1 MIRDHLWYYSP
12 EHGQP
17 CQVIETQTLWGD
29 TTCRVWLP
37 RSDSVVRIPA
47 SNLKP
52 LEDAA
57 TCTPAGIA
65 YVAAAARVADALTQD
80 VLFAPIESSVIPLP
94 HQIRALSRA
103 IFNDRVRY
111 LLADEVGLGKTIE
124 AGLIMRELK
133 LRGFVRRTLVVV
145 PRGLVAQWV
154 SEMRFH
160 FNEEFHVI
168 LPDDL
173 KTLKRISPH
182 IKREVSP
189 WGSGH
194 PERFDSS
201 NPWRVFSQ
209 VVVPIDSFKPLEKR
223 RGWSKEDIALY
234 NRERFEDLIAAGWD
248 LIIVDEA
255 HRLGGSTD
263 QVARHKLGRG
273 LAEAAPY
280 LLLLSATPHQGKT
293 DAFHRLILLLDPQ
306 AFPDVDSVSQERVQP
321 YVIRTEKRRAIDAQG
336 NPLFTPRKTQLVP
349 ISWGEEHRKQR
360 VLYDAVTQYVR
371 TGYNRA
377 MLEKKT
383 YIGFLMILMQRLVT
397 SSTRAIRTTLERRL
411 DALRLPQEQLSLF
424 PGYLEEEW
432 VDLDGQEQVE
442 TLLRTRLRAM
452 TNPQDSGFGRPEAA
466 LEGRESWMASV
477 NNERAEVKLLLQV
490 AKQTEESGSDV
501 KAAALLDWIY
511 QLQREEGN
519 PELKTL
525 VFTEFIPTQ
534 EMLRD
539 FLKERAF
546 SVVCLNGSMGMEERS
561 AVQEAFAKEASILIS
576 TDAGG
581 EGLNLQ
587 FCHVV
592 VNYDIPWNPMRLEQ
606 RIGRVDRIGQ
616 ARRVYAI
623 NFVLEDTVEFRVRQV
638 LEEKLEVILNEFGV
652 DKTGDVLDSAYADQI
667 FDDLYI
673 GAIVQP
679 GEVET
684 KIETAVN
691 QIREQVK
698 ASRENLSVL
707 GEMEDLDPREAEK
720 IMAHPLPHWVER
732 MTTCYLQAS
741 GGRAERNDK
750 VWSLTWPGGD
760 QFSEAVFTARDAELH
775 PSAKHLTLEDHRIC
789 ALPMR
794 LPRFV
799 PGQPIPCIN
808 LPNLPIDVKGLWS
821 LWRISL
827 RSVDW
832 RRQRV
837 MPLFIHDDG
846 RNLAPTARFAWDQL
860 LSIHPRID
868 GHVKGN
874 DARQSFERAR
884 QAAETHGKATYD
896 ELLQIHRERLLRE
909 REKVEF
915 AFAVRRRAIER
926 IGLPTVRSYRLA
938 QLEKEEQVWRED
950 LKQQSKADP
959 DMVPLI
965 LIRLEGKNGH
975 G

>member
-1 MIRDHLWYYSP
+1 MFFMKTIFEEGTWVWN
-12 EHGQP
+12 QKQQ
-17 CQVIETQTLWGD
+17 QVCRLVDDQLLWGERIY
-29 TTCRVWLP
+29 RVWLP
-37 RSDSVVRIPA
+37 DQDAIVRVRA
-47 SNLKP
+47 NH
-52 LEDAA
+52 LESLDDANA
-57 TCTPAGIA
+57 RLTCSQLSYIS
-65 YVAAAARVADALTQD
+65 AAARVADALTQD
-80 VLFAPIESSVIPLP
+80 VLLAPIESSVIPLP

-133 LRGFVRRTLVVV
+133 LRGLVKRTLVVV

-173 KTLKRISPH
+173 KTLKRVSPH
-182 IKREVSP
+182 IKREASP
-189 WGSGH
+189 WGSGQ
-194 PERFDSS
+194 PDRFDSS
-201 NPWRVFSQ
+201 NPWRVFPQ
-209 VVVPIDSFKPLEKR
+209 VIVPIDSFKPLEKR

-234 NRERFEDLIAAGWD
+234 NRERFEDLVAAGWD

-255 HRLGGSTD
+255 HRLGGSTE

-280 LLLLSATPHQGKT
+280 LLLLTATPHQGKT

-306 AFPDVDSVSQERVQP
+306 TFPDAESVSKERVQP

-336 NPLFTPRKTQLVP
+336 KPLFTPRKTQLVP
-349 ISWGEEHRKQR
+349 ISWREEHRKQR

-411 DALRLPQEQLSLF
+411 EALRLPQEQLSLF

-452 TNPQDSGFGRPEAA
+452 KD
-466 LEGRESWMASV
+466 
-477 NNERAEVKLLLQV
+477 ERAEVKLLLQV
-490 AKQTEESGSDV
+490 AKQAEETGPDV

-652 DKTGDVLDSAYADQI
+652 DKTGDVLDSAYAGQI

-732 MTTCYLQAS
+732 MTTSYLQAS
-741 GGRAERNDK
+741 GGKAERNGK

-775 PSAKHLTLEDHRIC
+775 PSAKHLTLEDHRIR

-799 PGQPIPCIN
+799 PGQPIPCIS
-808 LPNLPIDVKGLWS
+808 LPALPIDVKGLWS

-827 RSVDW
+827 RSADW
-832 RRQRV
+832 KRQRV
-837 MPLFIHDDG
+837 MPLFLHDDG

-909 REKVEF
+909 REKGDF
-915 AFAVRRRAIER
+915 AFAARRRTIER

-938 QLEKEEQVWRED
+938 QLEQEEQVWRED